1 MNAFTD
7 SIASA
12 KAKGWKEGAKR
23 MEMERRMASALVR
36 ACLARGYRISVH
48 NGEELAIRGSK
59 VYRAVMDALWQTDEE
74 TVHIYGPD
82 GKRAGSFFLVY
93 GNDGYDLIA
102 DHTDNE
108 ACRAIWDEV
117 ISPLSDKLCLNA

>member
-7 SIASA
+7 AIARA
-12 KAKGWKEGAKR
+12 TEKGWPEGAKR
-23 MEMERRMASALVR
+23 MEQERRMASALVR

-59 VYRAVMDALWQTDEE
+59 VYRDVMDALWQTDEE

-82 GKRAGSFFLVY
+82 GKRAGAFFLVY
-93 GNDGYDLIA
+93 GNSGPELVGDY
-102 DHTDNE
+102 TDNE
-108 ACRAIWDEV
+108 VCNEV
-117 ISPLSDKLCLNA
+117 WTEVLRPLGDRMEEGR